1 VVALASAAGV
11 VVYSATAGARLPEV
25 VAGIG
30 AAGLVL
36 VAVAL
41 AGRWHSVLPLGLV
54 GVGSAYAVYLSLR
67 SDTIDSRA
75 PLVAAALF
83 VAAESA
89 YWSLERQE
97 GRAERAVPAR
107 RIGAIAAGAFGTAL
121 VGGVLLVVAGG
132 AGGGL
137 ALEAVG
143 VVAAVLLLGVI
154 AFLAG
159 RAGSTQPR
167 R

>member
-1 VVALASAAGV
+1 MVSLASAGGV
-11 VVYSATAGARLPEV
+11 VVYSATAGARLQEV
-25 VAGIG
+25 IAGIG

-41 AGRWHSVLPLGLV
+41 VGRWHSVLPLGLV

-83 VAAESA
+83 LGAESA

-97 GRAERAVPAR
+97 GRAERAVQAR
-107 RIGAIAAGAFGTAL
+107 RVGAIGAGAFATAL

-132 AGGGL
+132 AGGGS

-143 VVAAVLLLGVI
+143 LVAAVLLLAVI

-159 RAGSTQPR
+159 RTRWAQLR